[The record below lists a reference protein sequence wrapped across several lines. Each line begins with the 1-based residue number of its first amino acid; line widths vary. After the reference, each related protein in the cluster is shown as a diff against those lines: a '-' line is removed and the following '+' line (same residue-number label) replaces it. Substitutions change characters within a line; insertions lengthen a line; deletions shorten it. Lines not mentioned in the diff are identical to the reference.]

1 MEEHKVILNRAD
13 ILIADRKHWRRCAL
27 ITEELECEASNV

>member
-1 MEEHKVILNRAD
+1 MKKHKVILNRAD
-13 ILIADRKHWRRCAL
+13 VLIADRKHRRRCAL